1 MLNYQAVLSP
11 FTAHNNTNKLA
22 ISGEYK
28 EAIDIVLVAGKL
40 VSPLTNKGT

>member
-1 MLNYQAVLSP
+1 MSHLFNAKPSAVLSP

-28 EAIDIVLVAGKL
+28 EAIDTVLML
-40 VSPLTNKGT
+40 EN

>member
-1 MLNYQAVLSP
+1 MTYLFNAKPSAILSP

-28 EAIDIVLVAGKL
+28 EAIDIVLLLG
-40 VSPLTNKGT
+40 N